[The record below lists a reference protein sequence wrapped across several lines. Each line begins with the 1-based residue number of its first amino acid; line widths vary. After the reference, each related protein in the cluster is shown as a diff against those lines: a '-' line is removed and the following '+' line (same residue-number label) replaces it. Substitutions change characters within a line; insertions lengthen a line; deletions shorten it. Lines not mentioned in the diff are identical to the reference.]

1 MDHLILIYITIFFLT
16 TIQSILGVGILVL
29 GTPLFLIIGIDF
41 IDILA
46 LLLPISLIT
55 SFGNIIYFK
64 KMKRSLNIKIDKETR
79 KIFFLVCLPSI
90 FIGLLIL
97 KNFEKVINIK
107 YFVSFVILFSLI
119 ILNQKKILIHINQK
133 IRIFILFLIGTIHGL
148 TNSGGSLLSVFI
160 SSHQEK
166 NQSRYN
172 ITYYYF
178 FLALFQYLIF
188 LYLFQI
194 NIKYFEM
201 IINVLVIIPI
211 GIVFGNF
218 LNSYIDAKVF
228 KILVNILALIISVL
242 LIIL

>member
-64 KMKRSLNIKIDKETR
+64 KMKKSLNIKIDKETR
-79 KIFFLVCLPSI
+79 KLFFLVCLPSI

-107 YFVSFVILFSLI
+107 YFVSFC
-119 ILNQKKILIHINQK
+119 N
-133 IRIFILFLIGTIHGL
+133 FILF
-148 TNSGGSLLSVFI
+148 NYFKSK
-160 SSHQEK
+160 K
-166 NQSRYN
+166 NLDTYQSKKLE
-172 ITYYYF
+172 
-178 FLALFQYLIF
+178 FLFY
-188 LYLFQI
+188 
-194 NIKYFEM
+194 
-201 IINVLVIIPI
+201 
-211 GIVFGNF
+211 
-218 LNSYIDAKVF
+218 S
-228 KILVNILALIISVL
+228 
-242 LIIL
+242 